1 MLYAYDVSPIEF
13 ARKLLSID
21 ENPKTLKMTHK
32 MIPNLESIKSKYN
45 NTNDF
50 VLNFKDKTKVVS
62 QDKDASKKNLYL
74 SVLDSL
80 FPAIYAAVESHQ
92 SSEENLNC
100 FLYYF
105 ARNNNLFINNKDTQ
119 QIAFLL
125 TIVED
130 KAIYKVLEKDEL
142 MFDSVTK
149 MSSVE
154 EFKESYT
161 QYKSEYSTKHTH
173 F

>member
-45 NTNDF
+45 NTTDF
-50 VLNFKDKTKVVS
+50 VLNFKDKTKVVT

-80 FPAIYAAVESHQ
+80 FPAIYAAVESH
-92 SSEENLNC
+92 ENLNC

-105 ARNNNLFINNKDTQ
+105 ARNNNLFINNKDQQ

-125 TIVED
+125 TTIED

-142 MFDSVTK
+142 MFDSVKK
-149 MSSVE
+149 MSSID
-154 EFKESYT
+154 EFKENYT
-161 QYKSEYSTKHTH
+161 QYKSEYSTKHKH

>member
-50 VLNFKDKTKVVS
+50 VLNFKDKTKVVT
-62 QDKDASKKNLYL
+62 QDKDASNKNLYL

-80 FPAIYAAVESHQ
+80 FHAIYVAVESHE
-92 SSEENLNC
+92 SLNC

-105 ARNNNLFINNKDTQ
+105 ARNNNLFINNKDPQ

-125 TIVED
+125 TTIED

-142 MFDSVTK
+142 MFDSVK
-149 MSSVE
+149 QMSSID
-154 EFKESYT
+154 EFKENYT
-161 QYKSEYSTKHTH
+161 QYKSEFSTKHNH

>member
-50 VLNFKDKTKVVS
+50 VLNFKDKTKVVT
-62 QDKDASKKNLYL
+62 QDKAANKKNLYL

-80 FPAIYAAVESHQ
+80 FPAIYAAVESHD
-92 SSEENLNC
+92 NLNC

-105 ARNNNLFINNKDTQ
+105 ARNNNLFINNNDTQ

-142 MFDSVTK
+142 MFNSVTK

-161 QYKSEYSTKHTH
+161 QYKPEYSTKHTH